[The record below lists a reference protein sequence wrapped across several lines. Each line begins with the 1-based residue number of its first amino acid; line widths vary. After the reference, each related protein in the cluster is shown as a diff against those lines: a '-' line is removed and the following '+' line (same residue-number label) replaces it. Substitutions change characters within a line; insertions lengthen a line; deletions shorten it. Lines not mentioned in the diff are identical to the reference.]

1 MQILTEDVPTMLLV
15 HGSGHEII
23 SNFDTVV
30 SEDYDDEVDADKE
43 DGDKGDVRW
52 LGWIEQ
58 YEWLSTRLI
67 ASFIKE

>member
-1 MQILTEDVPTMLLV
+1 MLLV

-43 DGDKGDVRW
+43 DGDEGDVR
-52 LGWIEQ
+52 
-58 YEWLSTRLI
+58 
-67 ASFIKE
+67 